1 MKKIVMIILIISFV
15 WLIFHSFELSWKIK
29 ESEGVIK
36 ELEKK
41 IKELEKE
48 IKEIKSGMVEVWA
61 TAYTS
66 CYEECDDTPFITAS
80 GDRVFWGGVA
90 MDKKYE
96 FGTKVYI
103 PYFQKVFVVLDRGSA
118 IKGNRI
124 DIWMPDKKSAIE
136 FGKRKLEI
144 YILGGEE

>member
-1 MKKIVMIILIISFV
+1 MIILIISFV

-80 GDRVFWGGVA
+80 GDRVFWGVVA
-90 MDKKYE
+90 IDKKYE

-103 PYFQKVFVVLDRGSA
+103 PYFGKTFVCLDRGGA

-124 DIWMPDKKSAIE
+124 DIWMERKSEALK
-136 FGKRKLEI
+136 FGKKKIKI
-144 YILGGEE
+144 YILKEMRV

>member
-1 MKKIVMIILIISFV
+1 MRKLVWIIFLIIFVGFLLYSIGLEKKIRD
-15 WLIFHSFELSWKIK
+15 
-29 ESEGVIK
+29 SEVVIK

-66 CYEECDDTPFITAS
+66 SRKECDSTPFITAS
-80 GDRVFWGGVA
+80 GKKVFWGVIA
-90 MDKKYE
+90 MDKRFK

-124 DIWMPDKKSAIE
+124 DIWMSNRNDALKFGRKKLIVYVLW
-136 FGKRKLEI
+136 R
-144 YILGGEE
+144 